1 MITLKMT
8 PDQKV
13 IELGGGSNPIVRP
26 NVDVRMCYDSEGK
39 PTVDFTADFNQDLP
53 IQSDEWDGVFAQYVI
68 EHLSWRSVRKFLQE
82 VHRILKNGGK
92 AVFVTANTDAQIEW
106 IKKNPNGWDGKDAFD
121 SYSCV
126 IFGDQDYPENSHRN
140 FMNPSLIT
148 SLLNEAG
155 FMDVKVQEYGERFT
169 DMVVQATKSA
179 WTGKETSMIFN
190 QVNNNQGNVVNTITE
205 VKEEKKEDVL
215 SKYTRKEL
223 YDKDYFN
230 GGGKV
235 GGYSREG
242 YWDYPVH
249 EVTTNKIIAHIRS
262 LETTRSYRDSPKVLE
277 LGSARGYIVKR
288 LQDRG
293 FEAYGMEISEH
304 CYLTRVTENII
315 QWDMCK
321 FPWPFGNKEF
331 DLVYSIATLEH
342 IPQEFLSEV
351 VKEIER
357 ISTYSLHGI
366 DFGEKD
372 DGFDKTHCSLYPKTV
387 WEKFFAD
394 KERHTL
400 LNKEELES
408 GDFPLDVFQGD
419 GKIKLNIGSFTT
431 MYHYGWLNIDILDLS
446 TFANQY
452 HYKFKQHDV
461 RTGLPFETGSVHMI
475 SSNHFL
481 EHLTYKEGLSFL
493 RECRRVLKPASEKG
507 LLRLA
512 VPDLLTLMTAYRENA
527 LNEFDQMNDGCNA
540 STTEAER
547 LWSLLMASHQAIY
560 DFPTLAK
567 YLKEAGFMAVA
578 SSFRTCS
585 SAQMLRET
593 VDMVPCLSLY
603 MDAFPA

>member
-140 FMNPSLIT
+140 FMNPFIIT
-148 SLLNEAG
+148 YLLNGVG
-155 FMDVKVQEYGERFT
+155 FMDVKVQEYGERST
-169 DMVVQATKSA
+169 DMVIQATKSA
-179 WTGKETSMIFN
+179 WTKKETSMIFN

-293 FEAYGMEISEH
+293 FEAYGMEI
-304 CYLTRVTENII
+304 
-315 QWDMCK
+315 
-321 FPWPFGNKEF
+321 
-331 DLVYSIATLEH
+331 
-342 IPQEFLSEV
+342 
-351 VKEIER
+351 
-357 ISTYSLHGI
+357 
-366 DFGEKD
+366 
-372 DGFDKTHCSLYPKTV
+372 
-387 WEKFFAD
+387 
-394 KERHTL
+394 
-400 LNKEELES
+400 
-408 GDFPLDVFQGD
+408 
-419 GKIKLNIGSFTT
+419 
-431 MYHYGWLNIDILDLS
+431 
-446 TFANQY
+446 
-452 HYKFKQHDV
+452 
-461 RTGLPFETGSVHMI
+461 
-475 SSNHFL
+475 
-481 EHLTYKEGLSFL
+481 
-493 RECRRVLKPASEKG
+493 
-507 LLRLA
+507 
-512 VPDLLTLMTAYRENA
+512 
-527 LNEFDQMNDGCNA
+527 
-540 STTEAER
+540 
-547 LWSLLMASHQAIY
+547 
-560 DFPTLAK
+560 
-567 YLKEAGFMAVA
+567 
-578 SSFRTCS
+578 
-585 SAQMLRET
+585 
-593 VDMVPCLSLY
+593 
-603 MDAFPA
+603 